1 VKDLGG
7 RAASLLTGIA
17 VALVIVALAIIPF
30 LSPQWVAF
38 AQERAEAAAWTGFTP
53 EDLRTAT
60 NAILADL
67 VFGPPD
73 FDVQIGGV
81 PVLNEREQGH
91 MRDVRTVFAGL
102 FAAAV
107 LSVVVL
113 LVASRRRDRVRLW
126 RSVRRGAIGLI
137 IGTVVVGV
145 IGLVAFD
152 QLFEL
157 FHRIF
162 FPAGSY
168 LFDPATDRLVQLFPF
183 RFWEESAMA
192 VGAVIIVLSLLTAWV
207 AGRRGRVAAAA
218 VPAVDD
224 GTTRAPEAVEA
235 GEPA

>member
-1 VKDLGG
+1 MKDLGG
-7 RAASLLTGIA
+7 RAASLLTAIA
-17 VALVIVALAIIPF
+17 VALVIVAVSIVPF

-73 FDVQIGGV
+73 FDVEIGGV

-107 LSVVVL
+107 LAVVVL

-137 IGTVVVGV
+137 IGTIVVGV

-224 GTTRAPEAVEA
+224 GATRAPETVEA

>member
-1 VKDLGG
+1 MKDLGG

-17 VALVIVALAIIPF
+17 VALVIVALSIIPF

-53 EDLRTAT
+53 EQLRSAT
-60 NAILADL
+60 DAVLADL

-73 FDVQIGGV
+73 FDVEIGGV

-102 FAAAV
+102 FAAAAA
-107 LSVVVL
+107 SVVVL

-145 IGLVAFD
+145 VGLVTFD

-192 VGAVIIVLSLLTAWV
+192 VGAVIIVLALLTAWV
-207 AGRRGRVAAAA
+207 AGRRGRSAAAA
-218 VPAVDD
+218 ASSDPAPIPVNVA
-224 GTTRAPEAVEA
+224 REA

>member
-1 VKDLGG
+1 MKDLRG

-17 VALVIVALAIIPF
+17 VALVIVAVSIIPF

-38 AQERAEAAAWTGFTP
+38 AQVRAEAAAWTGFTP
-53 EDLRTAT
+53 DELRTAT
-60 NAILADL
+60 DAILADL

-73 FDVQIGGV
+73 FDVEIGGV
-81 PVLNEREQGH
+81 PVLSEREQGH

-102 FAAAV
+102 FAAAA
-107 LSVVVL
+107 LSVIVL
-113 LVASRRRDRVRLW
+113 LVASRRHDRVRLW

-137 IGTVVVGV
+137 IGTVIVGV
-145 IGLVAFD
+145 VGLVAFD

-192 VGAVIIVLSLLTAWV
+192 VGAVIIVSSLVTVWV
-207 AGRRGRVAAAA
+207 AGRRGASATDPAAAA
-218 VPAVDD
+218 PTV
-224 GTTRAPEAVEA
+224 TTER
-235 GEPA
+235 EPA

>member
-1 VKDLGG
+1 MKDLGG
-7 RAASLLTGIA
+7 RAASLLTAIA
-17 VALVIVALAIIPF
+17 VALVIVAVSIVPF

-73 FDVQIGGV
+73 FDVEIGGV

-107 LSVVVL
+107 LAVVVL

-137 IGTVVVGV
+137 IGTIVVGV

-224 GTTRAPEAVEA
+224 GAARAHETVEA